1 MSPVDGHNRLE
12 FEHTTAQR
20 RMSRRFDVIFYA
32 RMTVFW
38 TTILLII
45 ERQTQGEAASEDVL
59 GLFLQRMVANA
70 LYVTE

>member
-38 TTILLII
+38 TTVLII

-59 GLFLQRMVANA
+59 GLFLQRMVTNA
-70 LYVTE
+70 LHVTE